1 MISKNRR
8 SMRTNI
14 NPFVLNTTKNN
25 NQNTLTVNKNQIE
38 TLANIQLNENQSNYE
53 QTELMD
59 TGDDT
64 ATDHRED
71 EFNNFFG
78 KSQERDF
85 EELFEETQPFEDT
98 NLNDGTNALNEIFT
112 PKHKNATSFI
122 YNGSTVLTKE
132 ASYYVFAFMTRFNL
146 DGNCC
151 DEFLKLIQYLL
162 PHENTF
168 PKTMNVM
175 EKIIGLEKTL
185 VHVKD
190 YCQTCRSEIRCFG
203 PLNFNQ
209 NEIHYCQCTG
219 DMNDFDNFFHVNVFD
234 KITYIVQNYFE
245 TIQTYL
251 STRRE
256 SLDIIDGSYYR
267 KLAKANKLHLI
278 ICSDGTPIRKSSKRK
293 EFWPVIL
300 SLAEL
305 PRGLRDSI
313 KNKIICG
320 NFKI

>member
-1 MISKNRR
+1 MISKSRR

-14 NPFVLNTTKNN
+14 NPFVLNNTTNN
-25 NQNTLTVNKNQIE
+25 TPNHLPVNNNQIE
-38 TLANIQLNENQSNYE
+38 TLANIQLYD
-53 QTELMD
+53 TEMMD
-59 TGDDT
+59 TFDET
-64 ATDHRED
+64 ATNHQED

-78 KSQERDF
+78 KSQERDYEEIF
-85 EELFEETQPFEDT
+85 EDTQPFE
-98 NLNDGTNALNEIFT
+98 GTSLIDSTDEIVIS
-112 PKHKNATSFI
+112 KHKNANRYI
-122 YNGSTVLTKE
+122 YNGSAVLTKE
-132 ASYYVFAFMTRFNL
+132 ASYFVFAFMTRFNL
-146 DGNCC
+146 DGICC

-168 PKTMNVM
+168 PKTMNAM
-175 EKIIGLEKTL
+175 EKMIGLEETF

-203 PLNFNQ
+203 PLNFDQ
-209 NEIHYCQCTG
+209 NEIQYCQCSG

-267 KLAKANKLHLI
+267 NLAKENKLHLI

-293 EFWPVIL
+293 EFWPVII

-320 NFKI
+320 NFKT